1 MTLIFREF
9 VDTVARGR
17 GVTLLRRLNALIE
30 AAIPL
35 IDLSEA
41 AVVAASGP
49 SQGQLSS
56 HSSGGGSGS
65 GSGSGSGASTAA
77 GMSSDAAS
85 SGGGSGGGGNIA
97 QRLCASCGLIWMP
110 TKMKLWSKALQDSG
124 GAAGLDDISINR
136 VIAAEM

>member
-1 MTLIFREF
+1 
-9 VDTVARGR
+9 
-17 GVTLLRRLNALIE
+17 
-30 AAIPL
+30 
-35 IDLSEA
+35 
-41 AVVAASGP
+41 
-49 SQGQLSS
+49 
-56 HSSGGGSGS
+56 
-65 GSGSGSGASTAA
+65 
-77 GMSSDAAS
+77 MSSDAAS